1 MRISIITVC
10 YNSEKTIERTIKSV
24 FAQSVDDLE
33 YILVDG
39 KSVDGTIRIIS
50 QYEQAFIDKGW
61 RYTFI
66 SESDNG
72 MYDAMNKGIHM
83 ATGELI
89 GILNSDDWYEDD
101 TLSIIS
107 EKYKNNPDADI
118 LMGAIRI
125 LNGNQII
132 VKKAR
137 DRSYKTSRDFNHPAM
152 FVTKECYK
160 EVGDYKI
167 GNVHDDYGWYLKA
180 KKNGKKV
187 QIIDEILT
195 DYPTGGEG
203 SRKSFYDTV
212 TRIGKKYLV
221 YKENEYSFL
230 YFGECF
236 FQEIAKFIILKR

>member
-24 FAQSVDDLE
+24 FAQSIDDLE

-61 RYTFI
+61 RYTYI
-66 SESDNG
+66 SEPDNG

-83 ATGELI
+83 VTGELI

-101 TLSIIS
+101 TLSIVS
-107 EKYKNNPDADI
+107 EKYKNNPDTDI

-132 VKKAR
+132 IKKAR

-152 FVTKECYK
+152 FATKECYK

-167 GNVHDDYGWYLKA
+167 ENVHDDYGWYLHAVKE
-180 KKNGKKV
+180 GKRI
-187 QIIDEILT
+187 QIINEILT
-195 DYPTGGEG
+195 NYPTGGEG
-203 SRKSFYDTV
+203 SQKSLRNTAK
-212 TRIGKKYLV
+212 RIGKKYQI
-221 YKENEYSFL
+221 YKENQYSCL
-230 YFGECF
+230 YLIECF
-236 FQEIAKFIILKR
+236 FQEVAKFIILKR